1 MLTTQIV
8 FPSSYIT
15 HKQKQQYVLYHD
27 MFAMRPKQDAMSQ
40 WLNDCQSSLDD
51 RWRNWCE
58 IARVPLTFFS
68 MVAGL
73 TYLCYRK
80 WNFQHG
86 RQQHDDDGASG
97 TSQEVYAEIT
107 NDIRVRNGAENLE
120 MESGEPDENP
130 SAMEEQV
137 ERDSEQVLSS
147 RERMRILLQKHLE
160 MAEQRGD
167 QERILEVEA
176 YMDELSP
183 HYDP

>member
-1 MLTTQIV
+1 MFEALAPEHIRNSQVQPTTSGKLLERMLTTQIV

-86 RQQHDDDGASG
+86 RQQHDDDGASE
-97 TSQEVYAEIT
+97 TSQEVYAKIT

-120 MESGEPDENP
+120 MEILAQWKNKLR
-130 SAMEEQV
+130 AMSLPTIQMMLFGF
-137 ERDSEQVLSS
+137 RCAP
-147 RERMRILLQKHLE
+147 LLH
-160 MAEQRGD
+160 
-167 QERILEVEA
+167 
-176 YMDELSP
+176 
-183 HYDP
+183 